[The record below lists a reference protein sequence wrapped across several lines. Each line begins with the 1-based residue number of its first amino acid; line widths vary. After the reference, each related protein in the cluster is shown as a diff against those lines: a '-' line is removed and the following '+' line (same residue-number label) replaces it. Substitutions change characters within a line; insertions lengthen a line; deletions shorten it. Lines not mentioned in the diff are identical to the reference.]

1 MYETLCDISAFQLL
15 RTPPQVLAAMPALP
29 CACDDKT
36 RSKLKRHPLV
46 QHVLGPVVHLMV
58 TDRRKRSSA
67 KCIQSHLAS
76 TELPFGSVIT
86 TDLGVNVTSPLFTL
100 LQLAQHLSEERL
112 IMAMYELCGT
122 FTVFK
127 PSHEIEL
134 LLADSEGANQARP
147 TDDWERIK
155 NNKGRPTDLWRRKPL
170 ISIDEL
176 RRFAAIT
183 KGMRGNRRF
192 AKAATAVTGITAS
205 PFEAQMSILLAR
217 SRRKGGEG
225 LSAFQNNYRIPL
237 NPTASMLANRATCYA
252 DMLFDQHRDG
262 KPLVIECQGRI
273 AHDSAA
279 SAVSDSNRVI
289 ALQHMGFEVMLV
301 SYEQISHAD
310 HFDALRRLIA
320 SHLGITYR
328 DKTRNLRKREHELRR
343 NIFIDWETLAA

>member
-15 RTPPQVLAAMPALP
+15 RTPPQVLAAMPAVP
-29 CACDDKT
+29 NACDDKT

-76 TELPFGSVIT
+76 TELPFGSVMT
-86 TDLGVNVTSPLFTL
+86 TDLGINVTSPLFTL

-134 LLADSEGANQARP
+134 MLADSESADRQRT
-147 TDDWERIK
+147 TDDWERVQ
-155 NNKGRPTDLWRRKPL
+155 NCSGQLTNLWRRKPL
-170 ISIDEL
+170 IIVEEL
-176 RRFAAIT
+176 RQFAITT

-192 AKAATAVTGITAS
+192 AKAAATVTGITAS

-237 NPTASMLANRATCYA
+237 NPIASMLANRATCCA
-252 DMLFDQHRDG
+252 DMLFDQQRG
-262 KPLVIECQGRI
+262 EKPLIIECQSRI

-301 SYEQISHAD
+301 SYEQISRAD

-320 SHLGITYR
+320 SRLGIAYR